1 MRARKIS
8 APATS
13 SSNLSRGLT
22 QAESSPAQPSP
33 SVPVRPRPNAARLP
47 APIDRG
53 LFRIPIGCCNVGGSL
68 VMSLSR
74 SLSAAALT

>member
-8 APATS
+8 APSTS
-13 SSNLSRGLT
+13 SSNLSRGLKRN
-22 QAESSPAQPSP
+22 PAQPCP

-74 SLSAAALT
+74 LLSAAALT